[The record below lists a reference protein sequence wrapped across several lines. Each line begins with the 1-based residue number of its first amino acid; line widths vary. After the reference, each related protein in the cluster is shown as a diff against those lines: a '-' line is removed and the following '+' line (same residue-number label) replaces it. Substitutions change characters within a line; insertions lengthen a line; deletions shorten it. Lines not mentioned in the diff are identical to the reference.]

1 MYKYDTVEYDIYD
14 NKNVLDNDKSVV
26 IIADLH
32 GFSDKIDDSKD
43 LANEIKSQNPN
54 HILIAGDIIKGVC
67 WDNADALKKLRY
79 FISNISEECPVFI
92 QVGNHDKMNMSKER
106 IDNFKSIDSIRPG
119 KTYMLLNDMVDYDD
133 FRIASYCPSDY
144 VESNMTI
151 QKSGIAH
158 NEFVKEFEENGVK
171 LEECNDKLVEFIC
184 HNPHLIAQGYSE
196 SGLRDLSNVDLFA
209 SGHLHNGYFN
219 FIKNRDVDKWLD
231 NGFTQ
236 LPICLDKNRKIDFSS
251 IRPLYGK
258 IGLCRGAVFIDENAN
273 QKYLLLRNGHYYMN
287 NSLDADKTKWDRID
301 SKIALQDISLNN
313 YKVLV
318 ISGGVRKF
326 FFLEPFGKNIMN
338 YQPEITKINYKKR
351 VLK

>member
-1 MYKYDTVEYDIYD
+1 MYKFDVVTYDIYD
-14 NKNVLDNDKSVV
+14 NKGILNNDKSTI

-32 GFSDKIDDSKD
+32 GFSDKKDDSLD
-43 LANEIKSQNPN
+43 LANVIKSEKPN

-67 WDNADALKKLRY
+67 WDDNESLRNLYY
-79 FISNISEECPVFI
+79 FLSNISEECPVFV
-92 QVGNHDKMNMSKER
+92 QVGNHDKMKMSKDR
-106 IDNFKSIDSIRPG
+106 IANFRSIDNVRPG
-119 KTYMLLNDMVDYDD
+119 MTYMLYNDVVDYDD
-133 FRIASYCPSDY
+133 FRIASYSPSNH

-158 NEFVKEFEENGVK
+158 NEFIKEYEENGAK
-171 LEECNDKLVEFIC
+171 INECNDKLVEFIC

-196 SGLRDLSNVDLFA
+196 SGLKNLSKVDLFA

-236 LPICLDKNRKIDFSS
+236 LPISYDKNHKIDFTS
-251 IRPLYGK
+251 IRPLYGR
-258 IGLCRGAVFIDENAN
+258 IGLCRGTVFIDENAN
-273 QKYLLLRNGHYYMN
+273 QKYLLLRNGHYYVN
-287 NSLDADKTKWDRID
+287 NSID
-301 SKIALQDISLNN
+301 SEKTDWNKVDSDSAIKDITANN
-313 YKVLV
+313 YKALV

-338 YQPEITKINYKKR
+338 YQPEITRVNYRKR
-351 VLK
+351 A